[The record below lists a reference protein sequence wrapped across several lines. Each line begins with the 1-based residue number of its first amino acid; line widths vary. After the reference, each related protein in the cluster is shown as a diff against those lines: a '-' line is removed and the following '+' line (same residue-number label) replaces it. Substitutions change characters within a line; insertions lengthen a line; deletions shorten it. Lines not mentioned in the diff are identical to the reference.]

1 MRAYLLI
8 ALIATITTFVA
19 TWFILRVAHRYKI
32 YPAIRDRDAHT
43 KPTPRLGGIAMLLG
57 FVAALGCAALFA
69 KFNSVFVD
77 LNQIW
82 AIVGAAT
89 LITAVGFLDDLFD
102 LDWSLK
108 LAGQFLAAGLLAWQG
123 VQIVSLPIGGLS
135 IGSLGMSLVVTIFL
149 TVLVMNAVNFI
160 DGLDGLVAGV
170 VLIGTLVFFAYTY
183 LFAQQNS
190 PNNYF
195 NLASLL
201 SAIIIG
207 VCLGFLPFNW
217 RPAKIFMGDSG
228 ALLLGLLMS
237 TSALTVTGQVDP
249 AVTTRTTLV
258 PAFIPLILPL
268 IILILPLLDF
278 TLAVLRRLR
287 AGKSPF
293 SADRKHLHHR
303 LQDFGHTHLG
313 SVLVFYSWTALI
325 SVSCLLLFFVEF
337 WVVAIISSIG
347 LVAALLYTAWPVIR
361 DFEFF
366 ANLARVLNKPKAG
379 SNG

>member
-1 MRAYLLI
+1 VRAYLLI
-8 ALIATITTFVA
+8 ALLATITTFAA
-19 TWFILRVAHRYKI
+19 TWFVLRLSHKYKI
-32 YPAIRDRDAHT
+32 YPAIRSRDAHSR
-43 KPTPRLGGIAMLLG
+43 PTPRLGGIAMLLG
-57 FVAALGCAALFA
+57 FAAALGTAALFD
-69 KFNSVFVD
+69 KFHSVFVD
-77 LNQIW
+77 PSQILG
-82 AIVGAAT
+82 IVGAAT
-89 LITAVGFLDDLFD
+89 IITAVGFLDDLFD
-102 LDWSLK
+102 LDWTLK

-170 VLIGTLVFFAYTY
+170 VLIGTLVFFAYSY

-268 IILILPLLDF
+268 VILVLPLLDF

-293 SADRKHLHHR
+293 SADRGHIHHR
-303 LQDFGHTHLG
+303 LQDFGHSHLG
-313 SVLVFYSWTALI
+313 SVLVFYVWTALI
-325 SVSCLLLFFVEF
+325 SVSCLLFFF
-337 WVVAIISSIG
+337 IPPWAVAIIATIG
-347 LVAALLYTAWPVIR
+347 LIGALMFTAWPVLK
-361 DFEFF
+361 DFGLF
-366 ANLARVLNKPKAG
+366 ARIDRLIVKQKVG